1 MSKRA
6 VHTPCDLIAF
16 LVHRAVVAAAEQRQI
31 RERGRAS
38 AGPVP
43 QMMALA
49 ERYPAARETA
59 APVAVLECPP
69 QGRWNGPV
77 PGAHLHQT
85 ARLVMAH
92 PHAAG
97 VAREALRRFRG
108 NAHSVFEDGLPWML
122 GLRQHGRIDVHHHL
136 IAFTRRT
143 RVEPVVQ
150 RRFREERQGIGPLLW
165 CGRRLIHRVG
175 RDFPADARPRIERLA
190 SSRDRLQEQG
200 AHLGLQP
207 ATQDHR
213 AVLVMMDVQRS
224 ACVPSRGLT
233 ALGAPVDLPP
243 APHDAL
249 HVGRRP
255 RTPDPDQTRIG
266 IGRRH
271 PRQGAHLRVGELP
284 AGKRL
289 GQVRQGAEGTRDTD
303 PLAGGTR
310 IESDPPGQPG
320 GARGTRG

>member
-1 MSKRA
+1 
-6 VHTPCDLIAF
+6 
-16 LVHRAVVAAAEQRQI
+16 
-31 RERGRAS
+31 
-38 AGPVP
+38 
-43 QMMALA
+43 
-49 ERYPAARETA
+49 
-59 APVAVLECPP
+59 
-69 QGRWNGPV
+69 
-77 PGAHLHQT
+77 
-85 ARLVMAH
+85 MAH

-108 NAHSVFEDGLPWML
+108 NAHSVFQDGLPWML

-136 IAFTRRT
+136 IAFARRT

-150 RRFREERQGIGPLLW
+150 RRFREERQGIGPLQW
-165 CGRRLIHRVG
+165 GGRRLLYRVG

-190 SSRDRLQEQG
+190 SRRDGLQQQG

-224 ACVPSRGLT
+224 ARVPSRGLT

-255 RTPDPDQTRIG
+255 RPSDRQEPRLRLQRG
-266 IGRRH
+266 H
-271 PRQGAHLRVGELP
+271 PRQRPHLG
-284 AGKRL
+284 
-289 GQVRQGAEGTRDTD
+289 VRQ
-303 PLAGGTR
+303 L
-310 IESDPPGQPG
+310 PPGQGLRQPW
-320 GARGTRG
+320 